1 MNSVD
6 KVKELC
12 KEKKI
17 AISRLEKDLG
27 FSNGYIRGLREGKLP
42 SDRLKAIADYLGV
55 SIGYLLDTDDQISQ
69 NLYEELDGVY
79 LSLAREAQQSGID
92 PDDVRVIIETIKSI
106 KRARGE

>member
-27 FSNGYIRGLREGKLP
+27 FSNGYIRGLREGKFP
-42 SDRLKAIADYLGV
+42 SDRLKAIAEYLGV
-55 SIGYLLDTDDQISQ
+55 SI
-69 NLYEELDGVY
+69 
-79 LSLAREAQQSGID
+79 
-92 PDDVRVIIETIKSI
+92 RVIIETIKSI

>member
-6 KVKELC
+6 KVKKLC

-27 FSNGYIRGLREGKLP
+27 FSNGYIRGLREGKFP
-42 SDRLKAIADYLGV
+42 SDRLKAIAEYLGV
-55 SIGYLLDTDDQISQ
+55 SIGYLLDTEDQSSQ

-79 LSLAREAQQSGID
+79 LSWAREAQRNGIKPED
-92 PDDVRVIIETIKSI
+92 IDLAISTIK
-106 KRARGE
+106 RLRGE